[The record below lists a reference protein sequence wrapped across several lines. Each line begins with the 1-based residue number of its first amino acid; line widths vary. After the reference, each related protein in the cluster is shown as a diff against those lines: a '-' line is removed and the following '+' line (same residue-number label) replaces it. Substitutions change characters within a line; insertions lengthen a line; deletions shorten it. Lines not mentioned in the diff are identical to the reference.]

1 MIDKMTSQNL
11 IITNLMSDLVRRNGS
26 DLHLTG
32 DTVPYFRVQGS
43 ILPASESIYKEENL
57 ISDLKII
64 LGEDKLNVFFNE
76 KELDCSYG
84 LAGVARFR
92 LNIFFDRGKVSCV
105 MRALNTDSPS
115 FSQIGLPD
123 SVQQLLQR
131 PRGLMLV
138 TGPTGSGKTTTLASS
153 IDWINANNA
162 HHILTIEDPIEFVF
176 ENKNCL
182 VRQREVG
189 EDTKS
194 FSKALRSAL
203 REDPD
208 IILVGEM
215 RDLETISLAITA
227 AETGHLVMGTLHT
240 SSASQTIDRI
250 IDVFPTSQ
258 QQQIRV
264 QLSGSLIGVIS
275 QTLCKTKHNKR
286 TLAAEILV
294 NNNAI
299 ANLIREAKSSQV
311 YSQLQV
317 GAKYGMQTLEQALS
331 KNVIQGLITKE
342 EAFYKCN
349 RPNVLQGLLD
359 NQDDGDLD

>member
-1 MIDKMTSQNL
+1 MMKLTD
-11 IITNLMSDLVRRNGS
+11 LMSELVKRNGS

-32 DTVPYFRVQGS
+32 DSIPFFRIQGQ
-43 ILPASESIYKEENL
+43 ILPASSTPFSS
-57 ISDLKII
+57 SDLREQLQLI
-64 LGEDKLNVFFNE
+64 LGEKKLATFNEE

-84 LAGVARFR
+84 LQGIARFR
-92 LNIFFDRGKVSCV
+92 INIFLDRGKISCV
-105 MRALNTDSPS
+105 MRALNTSIPS
-115 FSQIGLPD
+115 FSKIGLPD
-123 SVQQLLQR
+123 SVQQLLSR

-153 IDWINANNA
+153 IDWINSNFS
-162 HHILTIEDPIEFVF
+162 HHILTIEDPIEFIY

-189 EDTKS
+189 EDTNS
-194 FSKALRSAL
+194 FSRALRSAL

-240 SSASQTIDRI
+240 ASASQTIDRI

-258 QQQIRV
+258 QMQVRV
-264 QLSGSLIGVIS
+264 QLSSSLIGVIS
-275 QTLCKTKHNKR
+275 QTLCKTTDNKR
-286 TLAAEILV
+286 SLAAEILV

-299 ANLIREAKSSQV
+299 ANLIREGKSSQV
-311 YSQLQV
+311 YSQLQI
-317 GAKYGMQTLEQALS
+317 GGKFGMQTLEQCLS
-331 KNVIQGLITKE
+331 QLVAKGIITTD
-342 EAFYKCN
+342 EATYKCN
-349 RPNVLQGLLD
+349 RPNVLKGLLD
-359 NQDDGDLD
+359 EINTPGNMNKNI

>member
-1 MIDKMTSQNL
+1 MTSKL
-11 IITNLMSDLVRRNGS
+11 KKLMTELVNRNGS
-26 DLHLTG
+26 DLHLTA
-32 DTVPYFRVQGS
+32 DTNPYFRIQGQMV
-43 ILPASESIYKEENL
+43 PASNEVYEEQQFRKE
-57 ISDLKII
+57 
-64 LGEDKLNVFFNE
+64 LGEILSDGKLDVFESE

-84 LAGVARFR
+84 LEGIARFR
-92 LNIFFDRGKVSCV
+92 LNVFMDRGKISCV
-105 MRALNTDSPS
+105 MRALNTNIPD
-115 FSQIGLPD
+115 FSAIGLPD
-123 SVQQLLQR
+123 SVQQLLNR

-153 IDWINANNA
+153 IDWINSNHS

-176 ENKNCL
+176 DNKNCL

-189 EDTKS
+189 EDTLS

-264 QLSGSLIGVIS
+264 QLSSSLIGVIS
-275 QTLCKTKHNKR
+275 QTLCKTKDNKR
-286 TLAAEILV
+286 ALAAEILV

-299 ANLIREAKSSQV
+299 GNLIREAKSSQV
-311 YSQLQV
+311 YSQIQV
-317 GAKYGMQTLEQALS
+317 GAKYGMQTLEQALYTH
-331 KNVIQGLITKE
+331 IEQGKITKE
-342 EAFYKCN
+342 EAYFKCN
-349 RPNVLQGLLD
+349 RPNVLTSLLEMD
-359 NQDDGDLD
+359 Q

>member
-1 MIDKMTSQNL
+1 MKL
-11 IITNLMSDLVRRNGS
+11 KNLMTELVKRNGS

-32 DTVPYFRVQGS
+32 DSIPFFRVQGQ
-43 ILPASESIYKEENL
+43 ILPASTEEYLTKDLYLDLEELLGASKLQTFKE
-57 ISDLKII
+57 
-64 LGEDKLNVFFNE
+64 E

-84 LAGVARFR
+84 LEGIARFR
-92 LNIFFDRGKVSCV
+92 MNIFLDRGKISCV
-105 MRALNTDSPS
+105 MRALNTEIPS

-123 SVQQLLQR
+123 SVQQLLSR

-138 TGPTGSGKTTTLASS
+138 TGPTGSGKTTTLASG
-153 IDWINANNA
+153 IDWINSNFA
-162 HHILTIEDPIEFVF
+162 HHILTIEDPIEFIYS
-176 ENKNCL
+176 NKNCL

-194 FSKALRSAL
+194 FSNALRSAL

-227 AETGHLVMGTLHT
+227 AETGHLVLGTLHT
-240 SSASQTIDRI
+240 ASASQTIDRI

-258 QQQIRV
+258 QMQIRV
-264 QLSGSLIGVIS
+264 QLSSSLIGVIS
-275 QTLCKTKHNKR
+275 QTLCKTIDNKR

-299 ANLIREAKSSQV
+299 ANLIREAKASQV
-311 YSQLQV
+311 YSQLQI
-317 GAKYGMQTLEQALS
+317 GGKFGMQTLEQSLS
-331 KNVIQGLITKE
+331 QLVSQSIITTD
-342 EAFYKCN
+342 EAYYKCN
-349 RPNVLQGLLD
+349 RPNVLKGILD
-359 NQDDGDLD
+359 EINPENSN

>member
-1 MIDKMTSQNL
+1 MTIQNL
-11 IITNLMSDLVRRNGS
+11 AIANLMSDLVKRNGS

-32 DTVPYFRVQGS
+32 DTVPYFRIQGS
-43 ILPASESIYKEENL
+43 IIPASETIYKEENL
-57 ISDLKII
+57 IYDLKTI
-64 LGEDKLNVFFNE
+64 LGEEKINNFIHE

-84 LAGVARFR
+84 LEGVARFR
-92 LNIFFDRGKVSCV
+92 LNIFYDRGKVSCV
-105 MRALNTDSPS
+105 MRALSTNIPS

-153 IDWINANNA
+153 IDWINSNNA

-176 ENKNCL
+176 ANKNCL

-275 QTLCKTKHNKR
+275 QTLCKTKDNKR
-286 TLAAEILV
+286 ALAAEILV

-299 ANLIREAKSSQV
+299 ANLVREAKSSQV

-317 GAKYGMQTLEQALS
+317 GAKYGMQTLEQALA
-331 KNVIQGLITKE
+331 KCVLKGLITKE

-359 NQDDGDLD
+359 SEENNESELN

>member
-1 MIDKMTSQNL
+1 MKL
-11 IITNLMSDLVRRNGS
+11 KNLMTELVKRNGS

-32 DTVPYFRVQGS
+32 DSIPFFRIQGQ
-43 ILPASESIYKEENL
+43 ILPASSEEYLTKDLFLDLEELLGPSKIQIFKE
-57 ISDLKII
+57 
-64 LGEDKLNVFFNE
+64 E

-84 LAGVARFR
+84 LEGIARFR
-92 LNIFFDRGKVSCV
+92 MNIFLDRGKISCV
-105 MRALNTDSPS
+105 MRALNTEIPS

-123 SVQQLLQR
+123 SVQQLLSR

-138 TGPTGSGKTTTLASS
+138 TGPTGSGKTTTLASG
-153 IDWINANNA
+153 IDWINSNFA
-162 HHILTIEDPIEFVF
+162 HHILTIEDPIEFIYS
-176 ENKNCL
+176 NKNCL

-194 FSKALRSAL
+194 FSNALRSAL

-227 AETGHLVMGTLHT
+227 AETGHLVLGTLHT
-240 SSASQTIDRI
+240 ASASQTIDRI

-258 QQQIRV
+258 QMQIRV
-264 QLSGSLIGVIS
+264 QLSSSLIGVIS
-275 QTLCKTKHNKR
+275 QTLCKTIDNKR

-299 ANLIREAKSSQV
+299 ANLIREAKASQV
-311 YSQLQV
+311 YSQLQI
-317 GAKYGMQTLEQALS
+317 GGKFGMQTLEQSLS
-331 KNVIQGLITKE
+331 QLVSQSIITTD
-342 EAFYKCN
+342 EAYYKCN
-349 RPNVLQGLLD
+349 RPNVLKGILD
-359 NQDDGDLD
+359 EINPEKLN

>member
-1 MIDKMTSQNL
+1 MKLTDLMTE
-11 IITNLMSDLVRRNGS
+11 LVKRNGS

-32 DTVPYFRVQGS
+32 DSIPYFRVQGQ
-43 ILPASESIYKEENL
+43 ILPASSSTFSCSEL
-57 ISDLKII
+57 RQDLVSI
-64 LGEDKLNVFFNE
+64 LGEKRLAIFDEE
-76 KELDCSYG
+76 KEFDCSYG
-84 LAGVARFR
+84 LEGIARFR
-92 LNIFFDRGKVSCV
+92 INIFLDRGKISCV
-105 MRALNTDSPS
+105 MRALSTNIPS
-115 FSQIGLPD
+115 FSKIGLPD
-123 SVQQLLQR
+123 SVQQLLNR

-153 IDWINANNA
+153 IDWINTNSA
-162 HHILTIEDPIEFVF
+162 HHILTIEDPIEFIY

-189 EDTKS
+189 EDTNS

-258 QQQIRV
+258 QMQVRV
-264 QLSGSLIGVIS
+264 QLSSSLIGVIS
-275 QTLCKTKHNKR
+275 QTLCKTTDNKR
-286 TLAAEILV
+286 SLAAEILV

-299 ANLIREAKSSQV
+299 ANLIREAKASQV
-311 YSQLQV
+311 YSAIQI
-317 GAKYGMQTLEQALS
+317 GGKFGMQTLEQSLS
-331 KNVIQGLITKE
+331 QLVAKGLITTD
-342 EAFYKCN
+342 EATFKCN
-349 RPNVLQGLLD
+349 RPNVLKTLLD
-359 NQDDGDLD
+359 EINSSVNVNSSK

>member
-1 MIDKMTSQNL
+1 MTTQNL
-11 IITNLMSDLVRRNGS
+11 TITNLMSDLVKRQGS
-26 DLHLTG
+26 DLHLTA
-32 DTVPYFRVQGS
+32 DSLPYFRIQGS
-43 ILPASESIYKEENL
+43 IIPASNDIYKEEIL
-57 ISDLKII
+57 VSDLKSI
-64 LGEDKLNVFFNE
+64 LGAEKLKVFFEE

-84 LAGVARFR
+84 LEGVARFR
-92 LNIFFDRGKVSCV
+92 LNIFFDRGKISCV
-105 MRALNTDSPS
+105 MRALNTDIPS
-115 FSQIGLPD
+115 FSQIVLPD

-153 IDWINANNA
+153 I
-162 HHILTIEDPIEFVF
+162 EDPIEFVF

-189 EDTKS
+189 EDTRS

-275 QTLCKTKHNKR
+275 QTLCKTKDSKR
-286 TLAAEILV
+286 ALAAEILV

-299 ANLIREAKSSQV
+299 ANLVREAKSSQV

-331 KNVIQGLITKE
+331 AHVAKGLITKD

-359 NQDDGDLD
+359 SGEIN

>member
-1 MIDKMTSQNL
+1 MTTKL
-11 IITNLMSDLVRRNGS
+11 KELMTNLVNRNGS

-32 DTVPYFRVQGS
+32 GTAPYFRIQGQ
-43 ILPASESIYKEENL
+43 ILPASSEVYEETQL
-57 ISDLKII
+57 RKDLEGI
-64 LGEDKLNVFFNE
+64 LTAEKLKVFDNE

-84 LAGVARFR
+84 LKGVARFR
-92 LNIFFDRGKVSCV
+92 LNIFMDRGKISCV
-105 MRALNTDSPS
+105 MRALNTDIPD
-115 FSQIGLPD
+115 FSKIGLPD
-123 SVQQLLQR
+123 SVQQLLNR

-153 IDWINANNA
+153 IDWINNNHS

-176 ENKNCL
+176 DNKNCL

-264 QLSGSLIGVIS
+264 QLSASLIGVIS
-275 QTLCKTKHNKR
+275 QTLCKTKDNKR

-299 ANLIREAKSSQV
+299 GNLIREAKASQV
-311 YSQLQV
+311 YSQIQV
-317 GAKYGMQTLEQALS
+317 GAKYGMQTLEQALYEHI
-331 KNVIQGLITKE
+331 NQGKITKE

-349 RPNVLQGLLD
+349 RPNVLTSLLEID
-359 NQDDGDLD
+359 NS

>member
-1 MIDKMTSQNL
+1 MKL
-11 IITNLMSDLVRRNGS
+11 KNLMTELVKRNGS

-32 DTVPYFRVQGS
+32 DSVPFFRVQGQ
-43 ILPASESIYKEENL
+43 ILPASSEEYLTKDLFLDLEELLGPSKIQIFKE
-57 ISDLKII
+57 
-64 LGEDKLNVFFNE
+64 E

-84 LAGVARFR
+84 LEGIARFR
-92 LNIFFDRGKVSCV
+92 MNIFLDRGKISCV
-105 MRALNTDSPS
+105 MRALNTDIPS

-123 SVQQLLQR
+123 SVQQLLSR

-138 TGPTGSGKTTTLASS
+138 TGPTGSGKTTTLASG
-153 IDWINANNA
+153 IDWINSNFA
-162 HHILTIEDPIEFVF
+162 HHILTIEDPIEFIYS
-176 ENKNCL
+176 NKNCL

-194 FSKALRSAL
+194 FSNALRSAL

-227 AETGHLVMGTLHT
+227 AETGHLVLGTLHT
-240 SSASQTIDRI
+240 ASASQTIDRI

-258 QQQIRV
+258 QMQIRV
-264 QLSGSLIGVIS
+264 QLSSSLIGVIS
-275 QTLCKTKHNKR
+275 QTLCKTIDNKR

-299 ANLIREAKSSQV
+299 ANLIREAKASQV
-311 YSQLQV
+311 YSQLQI
-317 GAKYGMQTLEQALS
+317 GGKFGMQTLEQSLS
-331 KNVIQGLITKE
+331 QLVSQSIITTD
-342 EAFYKCN
+342 EAYYKCN
-349 RPNVLQGLLD
+349 RPNVMKGILD
-359 NQDDGDLD
+359 EINPEKPN

>member
-1 MIDKMTSQNL
+1 MATQNL
-11 IITNLMSDLVRRNGS
+11 TITNLMSDLVKRQGS
-26 DLHLTG
+26 DLHLTA
-32 DTVPYFRVQGS
+32 DSLPYFRIQGS
-43 ILPASESIYKEENL
+43 IIPASNYIYKEEIL
-57 ISDLKII
+57 LSDLKSI
-64 LGEDKLNVFFNE
+64 LGAEKLKVFFEE

-84 LAGVARFR
+84 LEGVARFR
-92 LNIFFDRGKVSCV
+92 LNIFFDRGKISCV
-105 MRALNTDSPS
+105 MRALNTDIPS

-189 EDTKS
+189 EDTRS

-275 QTLCKTKHNKR
+275 QTLCKTKDSKR
-286 TLAAEILV
+286 ALAAEILV

-299 ANLIREAKSSQV
+299 ANLVREAKSSQV

-331 KNVIQGLITKE
+331 AHVANGLITKD

-359 NQDDGDLD
+359 SGEIN

>member
-1 MIDKMTSQNL
+1 MTDQNL
-11 IITNLMSDLVRRNGS
+11 TITNLMSELVKRNGS
-26 DLHLTG
+26 DLHLTA
-32 DTVPYFRVQGS
+32 DSLPYFRIQGS
-43 ILPASESIYKEENL
+43 IVPARNDIYKEEIL
-57 ISDLKII
+57 VSDLKSI
-64 LGEDKLNVFFNE
+64 LGAEKLKHFFEE

-84 LAGVARFR
+84 LEGVARFR
-92 LNIFFDRGKVSCV
+92 LNIFLDRGKVSCV
-105 MRALNTDSPS
+105 MRALNTDIPS

-176 ENKNCL
+176 KNKNCL

-189 EDTKS
+189 EDTRS

-264 QLSGSLIGVIS
+264 QLSSSLIGVIS
-275 QTLCKTKHNKR
+275 QTLCKTKDSKR
-286 TLAAEILV
+286 ALAAEILV

-299 ANLIREAKSSQV
+299 ANLVREAKSSQV

-331 KNVIQGLITKE
+331 VHVAKGVITKE

-359 NQDDGDLD
+359 STDNS

>member
-1 MIDKMTSQNL
+1 MTSKL
-11 IITNLMSDLVRRNGS
+11 KELMTNLVSRNGS

-32 DTVPYFRVQGS
+32 GTFPYFRIQGQM
-43 ILPASESIYKEENL
+43 LPASSEIYEANQL
-57 ISDLKII
+57 RSDLEEI
-64 LGEDKLNVFFNE
+64 LTVDKLKVFDKE

-84 LAGVARFR
+84 LKGVARFR
-92 LNIFFDRGKVSCV
+92 LNIFMDRGKISCV
-105 MRALNTDSPS
+105 MRALNTDIPD
-115 FSQIGLPD
+115 FSTIGLPD
-123 SVQQLLQR
+123 SVQQLLNR

-153 IDWINANNA
+153 IDWINNNHS

-176 ENKNCL
+176 DNKNCL

-189 EDTKS
+189 EDTIS
-194 FSKALRSAL
+194 FSRALRSAL

-264 QLSGSLIGVIS
+264 QLSSSLIGVIS
-275 QTLCKTKHNKR
+275 QTLCKTKDNKR

-299 ANLIREAKSSQV
+299 GNLIREAKSSQV
-311 YSQLQV
+311 YSQIQV
-317 GAKYGMQTLEQALS
+317 GAKYGMQTLEQALYEHI
-331 KNVIQGLITKE
+331 NQGKITKE
-342 EAFYKCN
+342 EAFFKCN
-349 RPNVLQGLLD
+349 RPNVLTSLLELE
-359 NQDDGDLD
+359 NS